1 MIIQN
6 FREKRFSG
14 FNIMLFLR
22 LSGLICLIQLIF
34 IGTNTAQVSDSLE
47 LPEIVIIEDPFLSVS
62 SNSTTKITRIRIK
75 EEQSLI
81 NLSEILQ
88 QESSF
93 FLRNQGLGLLSTISF
108 NGFSPSQIRV
118 EWNGM
123 ELTHPMV
130 GLIDASLMPSSFIS
144 SVDYSSSY
152 VTTSSGT
159 MAMGGVIAVNSES
172 KVTKP
177 LFNYS
182 FSTLNNHEF
191 SAHIP
196 IGKKFSLKLITNQSS
211 NAFEYFDPVFLEER
225 TRKNN
230 SVSTSGLLLNYND
243 LIFGKPLSSTVW
255 VQHTERGIPGPIGIT
270 ASEAT
275 QTDEWVRWSN
285 SILLNS
291 GKYPWKLQVN
301 GAVEKLDYLDSTLV
315 RFGDDPLS
323 YSTIVRTQV
332 RTTKRLLF
340 LKKLWSDVTLERS
353 DLLVKTNNYENSKR
367 RGISKFLLSSTLVV
381 TEKLSF
387 TQINQLEHFSDFGFA
402 FSPSLGVNYQFIK
415 DKFWI
420 YSTLSNAF
428 SPPSFNDL
436 YWPRLGNPDLK
447 AQSATKWESGYHWSK
462 AFGNHTFIQESSLLL
477 ASIKNGIQWVP
488 VGNDWYPANVLAA
501 EHTVINTS
509 INWKYSKTN
518 WNLSS
523 GLNAS
528 LTKAVIGEATEVNES
543 EIGKQLIYVPD
554 AMLGYYFEVKNN
566 NSRLHIDYQRI
577 GNRYLNYSNSDWLD
591 PYQFVNL
598 QLNQKIVSPKY
609 NLIFGLSI
617 DNLLNEQYEIIRLYP
632 IPGRIYRLT
641 VSLHLN

>member
-1 MIIQN
+1 M
-6 FREKRFSG
+6 F
-14 FNIMLFLR
+14 FLR

-34 IGTNTAQVSDSLE
+34 IGTNTAQVADSLE
-47 LPEIVIIEDPFLSVS
+47 LPEIVIMEDPFLSVS
-62 SNSTTKITRIRIK
+62 SNSTTKITRIRLK
-75 EEQSLI
+75 DEQSLV
-81 NLSEILQ
+81 NLSDILQ

-130 GLIDASLMPSSFIS
+130 GLIDASLLPTAFIS
-144 SVDYSSSY
+144 SIDYSSSY

-172 KVTKP
+172 KVSKP
-177 LFNYS
+177 YVNYS
-182 FSTLNNHEF
+182 FSNLYNHEV
-191 SAHIP
+191 SANFP
-196 IGKKFSLKLITNQSS
+196 LGKKLSLKLITNQSS
-211 NAFEYFDPVFLEER
+211 NEFEYYDPVFLENR

-230 SVSTSGLLLNYND
+230 SVSSTGLLLNYND
-243 LIFGKPLSSTVW
+243 LIFGKRLSSTVW
-255 VQHTERGIPGPIGIT
+255 VQHAERGIPGPIGT
-270 ASEAT
+270 TVSEAT
-275 QTDEWVRWSN
+275 QTDEWIRLSN

-301 GAVEKLDYLDSTLV
+301 GALEKLDYLDSTLV

-323 YSTIVRTQV
+323 YSTILRTQV

-340 LKKLWSDVTLERS
+340 LQKLWSDVTLERA
-353 DLLVKTNNYENSKR
+353 DLLVNTNNYENSKR

-402 FSPSLGVNYQFIK
+402 FSPSLGMNYQFIK
-415 DKFWI
+415 DSFWI

-447 AQSATKWESGYHWSK
+447 AQSATKWESGYHWNNT
-462 AFGNHTFIQESSLLL
+462 FGNHSITHESSLLL
-477 ASIKNGIQWVP
+477 ASIKNGIQWIP
-488 VGNDWYPANVLAA
+488 NGANWYPDNVLAA

-509 INWKYSKTN
+509 LNWKYSKKN

-523 GLNAS
+523 GLQAS
-528 LTKAVIGEATEVNES
+528 FTKAVIGEATEVNET

-554 AMLGYYFEVKNN
+554 AMLGFYLETKRN
-566 NSRLHIDYQRI
+566 NSMLRIDYQRV
-577 GNRYLNYSNSDWLD
+577 GNRYLNYSNTDWLD
-591 PYQFVNL
+591 PYQTVNL
-598 QLNQKIVSPKY
+598 QVYQKIITSAY
-609 NLIFGLSI
+609 NLTLGLTI
-617 DNLLNEQYEIIRLYP
+617 ENLLNEQYEIIRLYP
-632 IPGRIYRLT
+632 IPGRVYR
-641 VSLHLN
+641 VSLKLNLN

>member
-1 MIIQN
+1 MFI
-6 FREKRFSG
+6 
-14 FNIMLFLR
+14 LR
-22 LSGLICLIQLIF
+22 LSGLFCLISFFF
-34 IGTNTAQVSDSLE
+34 IGNISAQVTDSVE
-47 LPEIVIIEDPFLSVS
+47 LPEIVITEDPFLSIS
-62 SNSTTKITRIRIK
+62 SNSTTKITRIRVK
-75 EEQSLI
+75 ENESFV

-144 SVDYSSSY
+144 TVDYSSSY

-172 KVTKP
+172 KVAKP
-177 LFNYS
+177 LVNYS

-196 IGKKFSLKLITNQSS
+196 IGKKLSLKLITNQSS
-211 NAFEYFDPVFLEER
+211 NDFEYFDPVFLEDK

-230 SVSTSGLLLNYND
+230 SVSTSGLLLNYNA
-243 LIFGKPLSSTVW
+243 LIFGKSLSSSVW
-255 VQHTERGIPGPIGIT
+255 VQHAERGIPGPIGIA
-270 ASEAT
+270 ASKAT

-285 SILLNS
+285 SLLLNS

-301 GAVEKLDYLDSTLV
+301 GAIEKLDYLDSTLV

-323 YSTIVRTQV
+323 YSTITRTQV

-340 LKKLWSDVTLERS
+340 LKKIWSDFTFERS
-353 DLLVKTNNYENSKR
+353 DLYVKTNNYENSKK
-367 RGISKFLLSSTLVV
+367 RGISKFLLSSTFLLNH
-381 TEKLSF
+381 KLSF

-402 FSPSLGVNYQFIK
+402 FSPSVGVNYQLVK

-436 YWPRLGNPDLK
+436 YWPRLGKPDLK
-447 AQSATKWESGYHWSK
+447 AQSATKWESGYFWSK
-462 AFGNHTFIQESSLLL
+462 AFGNNTFIQESSLLI
-477 ASIKNGIQWVP
+477 AFIKNGIQWVP

-509 INWKYSKTN
+509 LNWNFSKTN
-518 WNLSS
+518 WNISS
-523 GLNAS
+523 GINAS
-528 LTKAVIGEATEVNES
+528 ITKAVIGEATEVNKS

-554 AMLGYYFEVKNN
+554 AMLGVHLEAKRNFTML
-566 NSRLHIDYQRI
+566 RIDYQRV

-591 PYQFVNL
+591 PYQFINL
-598 QLNQKIVSPKY
+598 QLNHKIVSRMY
-609 NLIFGLSI
+609 DLTIGLFI
-617 DNLLNEQYEIIRLYP
+617 ENMLNEQYEIISLYP
-632 IPGRIYRLT
+632 NPGKVYRI
-641 VSLHLN
+641 SLKIKLK